1 MFGLFQEKSDLN
13 QYSMVLET
21 NVLPIELFSSTI
33 RSYASISYASISYAS
48 ICFITQSKSFDSL
61 RIVYTKL
68 RSVKRIRNGNL

>member
-33 RSYASISYASISYAS
+33 RSYASI
-48 ICFITQSKSFDSL
+48 CFITQSKSFDSL